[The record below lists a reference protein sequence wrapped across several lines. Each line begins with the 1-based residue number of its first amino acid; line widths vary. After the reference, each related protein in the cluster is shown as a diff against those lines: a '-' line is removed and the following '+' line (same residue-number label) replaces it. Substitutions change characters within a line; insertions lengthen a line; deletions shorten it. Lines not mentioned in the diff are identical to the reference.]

1 MVPAF
6 EGCRYRDQEG
16 EGFRVKTAVITGV
29 AGQDGSYLADLLL
42 SKGYFVIGIDKRRVH
57 SESRKLISHLQGEK
71 NFLVVDGDITDPSFI
86 FRLMV
91 DYAPDEYYNLAAMS
105 HVGQSF
111 TQPVQSME
119 VTGLAVLYPL
129 EAMRKVSKGTKLY
142 QASTSELFG
151 GLNCPEGGYDEDS
164 PLDPRSPYAVAKEA
178 AYRYIRLYRESY
190 GLFACQGILFNHESP
205 RRGHDF
211 VTRKITD
218 GVARIAAGKADCI
231 TLGNLEA
238 FRDWGHAED
247 YVRAQWLMLQQP
259 EPSDFV
265 IATGESYSVEDFLR
279 AAFDAAGIED
289 YQAYVKQDPRFMRPS
304 EVPYLRGNPA
314 RAEDVLGWTREY
326 DFSEL
331 LSDMVEHDLDLYL
344 T

>member
-1 MVPAF
+1 MQKVAI
-6 EGCRYRDQEG
+6 
-16 EGFRVKTAVITGV
+16 ITGV

-42 SKGYFVIGIDKRRVH
+42 AKGYFVIGVDRRRVH
-57 SESRKLISHLQGEK
+57 REARQLIHHLEDNRSFKL
-71 NFLVVDGDITDPSFI
+71 VDGDISDVSFI
-86 FRLMV
+86 YRLMA
-91 DYAPDEYYNLAAMS
+91 DYTPDEYYNLAAMS

-111 TQPVQSME
+111 IQPMQSME
-119 VTGLAVLYPL
+119 VTGSAVLAPL

-151 GLNCPEGGYDEDS
+151 GLDCPEEGYDEES

-205 RRGHDF
+205 RRGLDF

-218 GVARIAAGKADCI
+218 GVAQIAAGKSDCI

-238 FRDWGHAED
+238 YRDWGHAKD
-247 YVRAQWLMLQQP
+247 YVRAQWLMLQERTPQ
-259 EPSDFV
+259 DFV
-265 IATGESYSVEDFLR
+265 IATGESYSVRDFLG
-279 AAFDAAGIED
+279 AAFNAAGIED
-289 YQAYVKQDPRFMRPS
+289 YEGYVKQDPRFMRPA
-304 EVPYLRGNPA
+304 EVPYLKGNPSKA
-314 RAEDVLGWTREY
+314 HEVLGWECEY
-326 DFSEL
+326 DFQSL
-331 LSDMVEHDLDLYL
+331 LDDMVEHDLDLYL